1 MDIHAKG
8 LIQKDVVE
16 HKFTGDG
23 RKGGKGHTLLYS
35 HTRMRARREQI
46 STGRKGRIAVSH
58 SRRQYGWTKSGEETL
73 MENGFSIVNCHFSSL
88 TVIYQWVK
96 SDNKVIIEVI
106 PG

>member
-1 MDIHAKG
+1 MQKYALLVYTPNISDCFFELFLDIHAKG

-58 SRRQYGWTKSGEETL
+58 S
-73 MENGFSIVNCHFSSL
+73 
-88 TVIYQWVK
+88 
-96 SDNKVIIEVI
+96 
-106 PG
+106 

>member
-16 HKFTGDG
+16 HKFIGDD

-46 STGRKGRIAVSH
+46 STGRKGRIAVQSVVGILRAVLKAEKKL
-58 SRRQYGWTKSGEETL
+58 SWKIAFLLSPVT
-73 MENGFSIVNCHFSSL
+73 F
-88 TVIYQWVK
+88 
-96 SDNKVIIEVI
+96 
-106 PG
+106 